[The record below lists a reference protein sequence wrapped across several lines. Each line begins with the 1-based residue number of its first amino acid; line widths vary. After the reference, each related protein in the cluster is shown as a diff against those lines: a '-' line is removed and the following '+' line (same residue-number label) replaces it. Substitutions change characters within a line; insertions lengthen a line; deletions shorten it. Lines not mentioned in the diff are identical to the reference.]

1 MKRIVLLLCLV
12 VSGFPLFAQTDF
24 ERHNFSMNAGY
35 AYKFASDHTYV
46 FGNMTDKSHSDG
58 LKHGYELEFDYD
70 YRFHKYFSVGF
81 KASMA
86 NFLHSFDADIIASDG
101 SVGNA
106 VSCSDDMNLF
116 YVGPTFKFQL
126 PTMAERYDVWA
137 RATVGYMNMRNTS
150 KQVQSNTYQ
159 GDCFAYGLGI
169 GVDYILTRF
178 ISVGLSADF
187 LGGNISALD
196 AGDDS
201 FDISSDKE
209 NIGRMNIAFGVRI
222 RL

>member
-35 AYKFASDHTYV
+35 AYKFASDHTSV
-46 FGNMTDKSHSDG
+46 FSNMNDKSHSDG
-58 LKHGYELEFDYD
+58 MKHGYELEFDYD

-86 NFLHSFDADIIASDG
+86 NFLHSVDVEVLGDDGAVADETSF
-101 SVGNA
+101 
-106 VSCSDDMNLF
+106 SDDMNLF

-126 PTMAERYDVWA
+126 PTIAERYDIWA
-137 RATVGYMNMRNTS
+137 RGTVGYMNMRNTS
-150 KQVQSNTYQ
+150 KQVQTETYK